1 MENKKKVVVGMSGG
15 VDSAVA
21 AYLLEQQGYEVIGV
35 TIKIWD
41 SDREYEYVRE
51 DSCCGLSAVSDA
63 RGVAASMGIPYYV
76 YSFSDIFE
84 DKIIK
89 NFVEEY
95 RKGHTPNPCVLC
107 NREIKWRA
115 LLERAKVLGADYV
128 ATGHYASIE
137 KLPNGRYCVKMD
149 GDIKKDQ
156 TYALNQLTQEELS
169 HTLFPLG
176 GLDKP
181 AVREIAAKAK
191 LLVAN
196 KPDSQEICFVNDNDY
211 AGFIKNYDKIEDE
224 PGNFVLEDGEILGRH
239 KGIIHYTIGQR
250 KGLGLSLKAPLY
262 VKRIDPERN
271 EVVLSSNEE
280 LFASKMLVRDINYM
294 AIEDFEDGLECI
306 VKVRYAHK
314 GTPAKIYHEGDGIRV
329 EFEENVRAITPGQA
343 AVFYDNERRVLIGGI
358 IVK

>member
-1 MENKKKVVVGMSGG
+1 
-15 VDSAVA
+15 
-21 AYLLEQQGYEVIGV
+21 
-35 TIKIWD
+35 
-41 SDREYEYVRE
+41 
-51 DSCCGLSAVSDA
+51 
-63 RGVAASMGIPYYV
+63 
-76 YSFSDIFE
+76 
-84 DKIIK
+84 
-89 NFVEEY
+89 
-95 RKGHTPNPCVLC
+95 
-107 NREIKWRA
+107 
-115 LLERAKVLGADYV
+115 
-128 ATGHYASIE
+128 
-137 KLPNGRYCVKMD
+137 MD

-280 LFASKMLVRDINYM
+280 LLQ
-294 AIEDFEDGLECI
+294 
-306 VKVRYAHK
+306 VKC
-314 GTPAKIYHEGDGIRV
+314 
-329 EFEENVRAITPGQA
+329 
-343 AVFYDNERRVLIGGI
+343 
-358 IVK
+358 